1 MKATPA
7 DPRVIARETDDPAYW
22 VILRRGTVAEEFR
35 LTDVLSVHE
44 VMAWAEA
51 KAAGRS
57 FQVFVEVEEGDQ
69 RHVLRLL
76 GRKPPEQG
84 GATRVTPIQ

>member
-1 MKATPA
+1 MKATLA
-7 DPRVIARETDDPAYW
+7 DPRVIGRETTNPAYW
-22 VILRRGTVAEEFR
+22 VVFRSARAAEEFR

-51 KAAGRS
+51 KANGRP
-57 FQVFVEVEEGDQ
+57 FDIHVEVDEGEA

-76 GRKPPEQG
+76 G
-84 GATRVTPIQ
+84 TPAG